1 MESQN
6 LNELLSNLYYSLDS
20 SVSYSGREKLFK
32 EAKKRNGK
40 IKRNDVNKWLQSQ
53 LPYTLHRSVR
63 LNFKTRRVVVYDIDE
78 QWQMDLVD
86 LPKISTQNDG
96 HRYILVAIDVFSK
109 YAWVESVKNKSGPV
123 IKKAFQNILESN
135 GKRKPK
141 FIQTDK
147 GNEFFN
153 QHMRGLL
160 QKNNIKL
167 FTTNSERKASI
178 VERFNRTLKELMFK
192 YFTKNNTR
200 RYIDVLHQF
209 VGKYNNS
216 YHRSI
221 KMKPREV
228 TEENSSIVWLNLYEK
243 DWKIRNVKSKK
254 FRVGNKVR
262 ISSEKTTFQK
272 RYEEIWTEE
281 IFTITHVIK
290 GNPIVYKVEDDSGE
304 SIKGTF
310 YEKELQKVTPPET
323 YRIEKVI
330 RKKKNKDGSV
340 LCLVKW
346 KGYPDKFNSYVLEE
360 DLQRL

>member
-1 MESQN
+1 MESQK
-6 LNELLSNLYYSLDS
+6 LNELLSNLYYSLES
-20 SVSYSGREKLFK
+20 SVSYGGKEKLFR
-32 EAKKRNGK
+32 EARKRSSL
-40 IKRNDVNKWLQSQ
+40 IKRIDVNKWLQSQ
-53 LPYTLHRSVR
+53 LPYTLHKPVR

-86 LPKISTQNDG
+86 LPKISRQNDG
-96 HRYILVAIDVFSK
+96 HRYILVVIDVLSK
-109 YAWVESVKNKSGPV
+109 YVWVESVKKKSGPS
-123 IKKAFQNILESN
+123 IGKAFQNILHRN
-135 GKRKPK
+135 GKRNPK

-153 QHMRGLL
+153 HHMKDLL
-160 QKNNIKL
+160 HENNIKL

-200 RYIDVLHQF
+200 RYIDILQQL

-228 TEENSSIVWLNLYEK
+228 TKDNTPIVWLNLYEK
-243 DWKIRNVKSKK
+243 DWKRNNDGKK
-254 FRVGNKVR
+254 FCIGDKVR
-262 ISSEKTTFQK
+262 ISIEKTTFQK

-281 IFTITHVIK
+281 IFTITHIVK
-290 GNPIVYKVEDDSGE
+290 GNLTVYKVEDDSGE

-330 RKKKNKDGSV
+330 RKKKNKDGTV
-340 LCLVKW
+340 LYLVKW

-360 DLQRL
+360 DLQKI